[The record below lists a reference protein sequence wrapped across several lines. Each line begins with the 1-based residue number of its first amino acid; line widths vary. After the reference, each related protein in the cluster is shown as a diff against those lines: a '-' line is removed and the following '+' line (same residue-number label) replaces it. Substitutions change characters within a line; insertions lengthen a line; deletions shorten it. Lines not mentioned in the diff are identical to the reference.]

1 MGKKKSVVLM
11 VIITIILVALT
22 VFSVA
27 PSFWF
32 PWNDGLKGWNA
43 VTAEFIDF
51 GSDYEGGYY
60 AYYYPEGVIS
70 EAQYK
75 DNLES
80 LNDDDKA
87 EYEERF
93 IRHGGLYL
101 DTEAE
106 FITEGN
112 EISDD
117 FKAEIEKFKDVVSAR
132 YQEKGYSQYTVSV
145 VDHYAIR
152 VEVPASDANYA
163 DTMQAFAQ
171 TGELTLKLNGEVVD
185 ELSDE
190 EASASQF
197 IKKFSMG
204 TKFAYKF
211 VHVKLT
217 KAGADLINR
226 LEEAGSIVSQSADTT
241 YDGKTG
247 LWIYL
252 GDTPMLPVYTENIAS
267 DDVLKCAHNEAKA
280 AGYLQTRIILMNS
293 ALENGGFS
301 FAIEDVN
308 SEMRE
313 MDNVY
318 GKNSVTAILIFLAA
332 VTVLAIAVAIVRCK
346 RYGIVF
352 GYMACSYLSIVALCF
367 AFITARVFEFT
378 LGSAIIYVLG
388 LLVMLLLHCKHYDA
402 IKNEV
407 AQGKTVNSAVT
418 LGYKKSLWLTVD
430 VYVVLALSAFALL
443 IGLAGVAT
451 LAWQTLICVAAAA
464 FCNLLWGRVINY
476 TYLSASKDKYKYFG
490 FVREDDEDDE

>member
-197 IKKFSMG
+197 IKNF
-204 TKFAYKF
+204 
-211 VHVKLT
+211 
-217 KAGADLINR
+217 
-226 LEEAGSIVSQSADTT
+226 
-241 YDGKTG
+241 
-247 LWIYL
+247 
-252 GDTPMLPVYTENIAS
+252 
-267 DDVLKCAHNEAKA
+267 
-280 AGYLQTRIILMNS
+280 
-293 ALENGGFS
+293 
-301 FAIEDVN
+301 
-308 SEMRE
+308 
-313 MDNVY
+313 
-318 GKNSVTAILIFLAA
+318 
-332 VTVLAIAVAIVRCK
+332 
-346 RYGIVF
+346 
-352 GYMACSYLSIVALCF
+352 
-367 AFITARVFEFT
+367 
-378 LGSAIIYVLG
+378 
-388 LLVMLLLHCKHYDA
+388 
-402 IKNEV
+402 
-407 AQGKTVNSAVT
+407 
-418 LGYKKSLWLTVD
+418 
-430 VYVVLALSAFALL
+430 
-443 IGLAGVAT
+443 
-451 LAWQTLICVAAAA
+451 
-464 FCNLLWGRVINY
+464 
-476 TYLSASKDKYKYFG
+476 
-490 FVREDDEDDE
+490 